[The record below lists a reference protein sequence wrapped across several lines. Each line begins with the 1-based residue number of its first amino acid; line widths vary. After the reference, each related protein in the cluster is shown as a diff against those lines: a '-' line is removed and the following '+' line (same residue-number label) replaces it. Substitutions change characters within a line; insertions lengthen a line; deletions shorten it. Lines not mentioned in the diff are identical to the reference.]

1 MIIFKKITYRNFL
14 SNGDYDTVINLNDT
28 KSTLIVGHNG
38 SGKSTLI
45 DAISFALFGKSY
57 RKIDKPQLVNSIN
70 GKDCRVSIEFSIGKN
85 SYVVNRG
92 IKPNIFEIIQNGK
105 LINQESHNL
114 DYQKVLEMNILKISQ
129 KSFYQVV
136 VLGSANFI
144 PFMQLPTGV
153 RREVIEDLLDI
164 TIFSKMNM
172 ILKSDGA
179 KLKETLLSVEH
190 NLKLTE
196 ERIRLTTTHLE
207 KLQQIQR
214 ENTEKIDVEI
224 SELFEEAVKAKTEYK
239 QLSEEAKNRSAV
251 TTDKVN
257 KINKKIS
264 SLDSYRYQIKERL
277 NSLNKDICFF
287 ENSKACPT
295 CTQVIPDPVKES
307 KKKELESKNVELTQG
322 LKELEDAIAA
332 SRKELE
338 VLSKQ
343 MEETA
348 AIRDKA
354 QSCYARMESLGDR
367 IKKLESRKN
376 SSQETIDVEAENKSL
391 STLWSEKSTVEA
403 ERTEL
408 VDNRAYNEVL
418 GELLKDSGIKAKIT
432 QQYIPVINTLVNKY
446 LQILDF
452 FVLFYLDENFNE
464 TIKSRHRDE
473 FSYASFS
480 EGEKQRIDLA
490 LLFTWRQ
497 IAKMKNS
504 TATNLLILD
513 ETMDASMDSN
523 GVDAMLKIIDSMGS
537 DTNVFVISHKTDIM
551 EGKFASKLE
560 FNKVNNFS
568 RMSIYN

>member
-45 DAISFALFGKSY
+45 DAISFALFGKPY
-57 RKIDKPQLVNSIN
+57 RNISKPQLVNSIN

-85 SYVVNRG
+85 AYVVNRG
-92 IKPNIFEIIQNGK
+92 IKSNIFEIIQNGK

-114 DYQKVLEMNILKISQ
+114 DYQKVLEMNILKFSH

-144 PFMQLPTGV
+144 PFMQLPAGV

-277 NSLNKDICFF
+277 NSLNKDIGFF
-287 ENSKACPT
+287 ENSKDCPT
-295 CTQVIPDPVKES
+295 CTQVIPDLVKES

-452 FVLFYLDENFNE
+452 FVLFHLDENFNE

-513 ETMDASMDSN
+513 ETFDSSLDAD
-523 GVDAMLKIIDSMGS
+523 GVDNLLKILNTLGEES
-537 DTNVFVISHKTDIM
+537 NVFVISHKQDLLD
-551 EGKFASKLE
+551 GKFANKLE
-560 FNKVNNFS
+560 FTKVNNFS
-568 RMSIYN
+568 RIK

>member
-45 DAISFALFGKSY
+45 DAISFALFGKPY
-57 RKIDKPQLVNSIN
+57 RNISKPQLVNSIN

-85 SYVVNRG
+85 NYVVNRG

-114 DYQKVLEMNILKISQ
+114 DYQKVLETNILKFSH

-144 PFMQLPTGV
+144 PFMQLPAGV

-196 ERIRLTTTHLE
+196 ERIRLTSTHLE
-207 KLQQIQR
+207 KLQQIQK
-214 ENTEKIDVEI
+214 ENTQKIDVEI
-224 SELFEEAVKAKTEYK
+224 SELFEEAVKTKTEYK

-277 NSLNKDICFF
+277 NSLNKDIGFF
-287 ENSKACPT
+287 ENSKECPT
-295 CTQVIPDPVKES
+295 CTQVIPDLVKES
-307 KKKELESKNVELTQG
+307 KKKELQSKNVELTQG

-338 VLSKQ
+338 LLSKE

-376 SSQETIDVEAENKSL
+376 SSQETIDVEAENKL
-391 STLWSEKSTVEA
+391 LGTLWTEKSTVEA

-452 FVLFYLDENFNE
+452 FVLFHLDENFNE

-513 ETMDASMDSN
+513 ETFDSSLDAD
-523 GVDAMLKIIDSMGS
+523 GVDNLLKILNTLGEES
-537 DTNVFVISHKTDIM
+537 NVFVISHKQDLLD
-551 EGKFASKLE
+551 GKFANKLE
-560 FNKVNNFS
+560 FTKVNNFS
-568 RMSIYN
+568 RIK

>member
-1 MIIFKKITYRNFL
+1 
-14 SNGDYDTVINLNDT
+14 
-28 KSTLIVGHNG
+28 
-38 SGKSTLI
+38 
-45 DAISFALFGKSY
+45 
-57 RKIDKPQLVNSIN
+57 
-70 GKDCRVSIEFSIGKN
+70 
-85 SYVVNRG
+85 
-92 IKPNIFEIIQNGK
+92 
-105 LINQESHNL
+105 
-114 DYQKVLEMNILKISQ
+114 
-129 KSFYQVV
+129 
-136 VLGSANFI
+136 
-144 PFMQLPTGV
+144 
-153 RREVIEDLLDI
+153 
-164 TIFSKMNM
+164 
-172 ILKSDGA
+172 
-179 KLKETLLSVEH
+179 
-190 NLKLTE
+190 
-196 ERIRLTTTHLE
+196 
-207 KLQQIQR
+207 
-214 ENTEKIDVEI
+214 
-224 SELFEEAVKAKTEYK
+224 
-239 QLSEEAKNRSAV
+239 
-251 TTDKVN
+251 
-257 KINKKIS
+257 
-264 SLDSYRYQIKERL
+264 
-277 NSLNKDICFF
+277 
-287 ENSKACPT
+287 
-295 CTQVIPDPVKES
+295 VKES

>member
-1 MIIFKKITYRNFL
+1 MIIFKKILYRNFL
-14 SNGDYDTVINLNDT
+14 SNGDYDTTIHLDAA
-28 KSTLIVGHNG
+28 KSTLIVGNNG

-45 DAISFALFGKSY
+45 DAISFALFGKPY
-57 RKIDKPQLVNSIN
+57 RNISKPQLVNSLN
-70 GKDCRVSIEFSIGKN
+70 GKDCRVSIEFTIGKN
-85 SYVVNRG
+85 HYVVNRG
-92 IKPNIFEIIQNGK
+92 IKPNIFEIFLNGK

-114 DYQKVLEMNILKISQ
+114 DYQKILETNILKFSH

-144 PFMQLPTGV
+144 PFMQLPAGV

-164 TIFSKMNM
+164 TVFSKMNI
-172 ILKSDGA
+172 ILKGDAA
-179 KLKETLLSVEH
+179 KLKDTLSSVEH

-196 ERIRLTTTHLE
+196 ERIRLTTNHLE

-214 ENTEKIDVEI
+214 ENTQKIDEEI
-224 SELFEEAVKAKTEYK
+224 SELFEAAVKAKGEYK
-239 QLSEEAKNRSAV
+239 QLSQEAQERGAA
-251 TTDKVN
+251 TTEKIN

-264 SLDSYRYQIKERL
+264 SLESFKYQIKERI
-277 NSLNKDICFF
+277 NSFRKDLEFF
-287 ENSKACPT
+287 EKNQECPT
-295 CTQVIPDPVKES
+295 CTQIIPDLVKEA
-307 KKKELESKNVELTQG
+307 KKKESENKNNELSQG
-322 LKELEDAIAA
+322 LAELEGTISDSKA
-332 SRKELE
+332 ELE
-338 VLSKQ
+338 VLRKE

-348 AIRDKA
+348 LLRDRA
-354 QSCYARMESLGDR
+354 HSSFVRMESLGER
-367 IKKLESRKN
+367 IKKLEDRKN
-376 SSQETIDVEAENKSL
+376 SSQESIDVETEHTLL
-391 STLWSEKSTVEA
+391 SKLWSEKGTIES

-408 VDNRAYNEVL
+408 VDKRAYNEVL
-418 GELLKDSGIKAKIT
+418 SELLKDSGIKAKIT

-452 FVLFYLDENFNE
+452 FVLFHLDENFNE

-513 ETMDASMDSN
+513 ETFDSSLDN
-523 GVDAMLKIIDSMGS
+523 DGVDNLLKILNTLGDES
-537 DTNVFVISHKTDIM
+537 NVFVISHKPDLLD
-551 EGKFASKLE
+551 GKFASKLE
-560 FNKVNNFS
+560 FTKVNNFS
-568 RMSIYN
+568 RIK